1 MIHSIDR
8 RLSDQGVTMRRRDF
22 LRFGGIATAA
32 VAAPGLVTACSRGG
46 SSSESAAGLLR
57 ISQTDA
63 VSTLDP
69 QKQGS
74 MIDMSALSN
83 LFDFLTRRDDN
94 GELVEGLATSW
105 EPVEDT
111 RWRFELRQGVS
122 FHNDEPFN
130 AAAAKFSLDRLL
142 DPATKSP
149 IVELVT
155 VDSIEEVDEFT
166 IDIVTK
172 TPDPLI
178 PAKVSLFGGVMVPP
192 EYIQQEGDDN
202 FAKNPVG
209 TGPYKFV
216 SWERD
221 SALSLEANA
230 DYYLGAPGLDE
241 LQFRPIPNPSTAVS
255 SLQSGDIDMVT
266 GLTAD
271 AMLQLE
277 GDDSVEVVE
286 APSIRTY
293 YLALDTLSDG
303 PLADKRVRQALNHA
317 VNVPQLISKAL
328 GGAAKQVATIIPPEN
343 FGYDPSVTPYP
354 HDLQQARDLL
364 SQAGYPDGFSIEL
377 TGQNSDSSIVQA
389 IAGQL
394 REAGIDATPRLL
406 DPGTFETGLLADK
419 SAPLGPMFY
428 IGNTAWTMDAS
439 NNVQSFVDS
448 AEELSRWSNERADAL
463 VTIEETSIDPDR
475 RRRAFSELQELMKEE
490 APFVFLYQIK
500 NLYAMRTEVSY
511 RPNALGL
518 LRMDK
523 ASTDA

>member
-1 MIHSIDR
+1 MTHPLNR
-8 RLSDQGVTMRRRDF
+8 MLLDQGATMHRRDLF
-22 LRFGGIATAA
+22 RLGGAATAA
-32 VAAPGLVTACSRGG
+32 LAVPGLLSACSRG
-46 SSSESAAGLLR
+46 SSSSPSAAGLLR
-57 ISQTDA
+57 VSQTDP

-83 LFDFLTRRDDN
+83 IFDFLTRREDN
-94 GELVEGLATSW
+94 GELAGGLAESW

-111 RWRFELRQGVS
+111 RWRFKLRADVS

-142 DPATKSP
+142 APATKSP
-149 IVELVT
+149 IVELAA
-155 VDSIEEVDEFT
+155 VDRVDEVDEFT

-192 EYIQQEGDDN
+192 GYIQDEGDDH
-202 FAKNPVG
+202 FANNPVG

-221 SALSLEANA
+221 SALRLEANP
-230 DYYLGAPGLDE
+230 DYYLGAPALDE
-241 LQFRPIPNPSTAVS
+241 LEFRPIPNPSTAVS
-255 SLQSGDIDMVT
+255 SLQAGELDMVT

-277 GDDSVEVVE
+277 GDDSVQVVE
-286 APSIRTY
+286 APTIRTY
-293 YLALDTLSDG
+293 YLSLDTLSDG

-317 VNVPQLISKAL
+317 VNVPQLVKEAL
-328 GGAAKQVATIIPPEN
+328 GGAAKRVPTLIPPEN
-343 FGYDPSVTPYP
+343 FGYDESVTPYP
-354 HDLQQARDLL
+354 HSIDKAKDLL
-364 SQAGYPDGFSIEL
+364 AQAGYPNGFSIEL
-377 TGQNSDSSIVQA
+377 TGQNSDGSIVQA

-394 REAGIDATPRLL
+394 QAAGIDATPKLL
-406 DPGTFETGLLADK
+406 DPGTFENGLLSGQ

-428 IGNTAWTMDAS
+428 VGNTAWTMDAS
-439 NNVQSFVDS
+439 NNVQSYVKSDRR
-448 AEELSRWSNERADAL
+448 LSRWHNARADEL
-463 VTIEETSIDPDR
+463 VTIEETSLDDDR
-475 RRRAFSELQELMKEE
+475 REQAFAELQELMKEE
-490 APFVFLYQIK
+490 APFVYLYQVE

-511 RPNALGL
+511 TPNALGL

-523 ASTDA
+523 ASTDE